1 EVERRGRLDL
11 AGAPVDAMTR
21 SRRAEAGLTLT
32 EVAVV
37 MIIGT
42 MIMAGL
48 VGFYLASQGLWID
61 ASTQAIT
68 QREASLVASAIRDS
82 VRASG
87 FAKALMVPDSLHQ
100 ELALYRNAS
109 DPAPSYYFWWDAGD
123 SLIHAGATIG
133 GAGSGPMVDSH
144 ADRFQ
149 VVATQGRGVRVD
161 MRLRTATGH
170 PVEVGTFAVFMN

>member
-1 EVERRGRLDL
+1 MAALR
-11 AGAPVDAMTR
+11 P

-42 MIMAGL
+42 MIMAGI
-48 VGFYLASQGLWID
+48 VGFYLASQGLWLD

-82 VRASG
+82 VRA
-87 FAKALMVPDSLHQ
+87 ADHAVAYQVPDLQHQ
-100 ELALYRNAS
+100 ELALYRSS
-109 DPAPSYYFWWDAGD
+109 DPTASPSYYFWWDASD
-123 SLIHAGATIG
+123 SLIHAGSTIG
-133 GAGSGPMVDSH
+133 GPGSGPMVMSH

-149 VVATQGRGVRVD
+149 VTSGSQSVRVD
-161 MRLRTATGH
+161 LRLRSASGS
-170 PVEVGTFAVFMN
+170 PVDVGTLAVFMN

>member
-1 EVERRGRLDL
+1 MNRARRDQ
-11 AGAPVDAMTR
+11 
-21 SRRAEAGLTLT
+21 AGLTLT

-48 VGFYLASQGLWID
+48 VGFYLASQGLWLD

-82 VRASG
+82 VRAAGWADASSS
-87 FAKALMVPDSLHQ
+87 PDVLHQ
-100 ELALYRNAS
+100 QLTLYRKAG
-109 DPAPSYYFWWDAGD
+109 DPVPSYYFWWDPRD
-123 SLIHAGATIG
+123 SLIHAGPTIG
-133 GAGSGPMVDSH
+133 GSSSGPMIGSR

-149 VVATQGRGVRVD
+149 VTSSTTNSGDRVVRVD
-161 MRLRTATGH
+161 LRLLSATGSA
-170 PVEVGTFAVFMN
+170 VEVGTFAVVMN

>member
-1 EVERRGRLDL
+1 LATVTSARRD
-11 AGAPVDAMTR
+11 
-21 SRRAEAGLTLT
+21 EAGLTLT

-48 VGFYLASQGLWID
+48 VGFYLASQGLWLD

-82 VRASG
+82 VRSAGS
-87 FAKALMVPDSLHQ
+87 AKAFSVPDSLHQ
-100 ELALYRNAS
+100 QLALFRRKGDAT
-109 DPAPSYYFWWDAGD
+109 PSFYFWWDASD

-133 GAGSGPMVDSH
+133 GSGSGPMVMSH
-144 ADRFQ
+144 ADRFRVTSTGQ
-149 VVATQGRGVRVD
+149 AVRVD
-161 MRLRTATGH
+161 LRLRSATGST
-170 PVEVGTFAVFMN
+170 VDVGTLAVFMN

>member
-1 EVERRGRLDL
+1 MAALK
-11 AGAPVDAMTR
+11 P
-21 SRRAEAGLTLT
+21 SRREEAGLTLT

-48 VGFYLASQGLWID
+48 VGFYLASQGLWLD

-82 VRASG
+82 VRVANHAVASS
-87 FAKALMVPDSLHQ
+87 VPDALHQ
-100 ELALYRNAS
+100 QLALYRNVG
-109 DPAPSYYFWWDAGD
+109 DLEPSYYFWWDPSD
-123 SLIHAGATIG
+123 SLIHAGTTIG
-133 GAGSGPMVDSH
+133 GSGPMVTSH

-149 VVATQGRGVRVD
+149 FTSGSQAVRMDLRLRSATGTMVD
-161 MRLRTATGH
+161 M
-170 PVEVGTFAVFMN
+170 GTLAVFMN

>member
-1 EVERRGRLDL
+1 MAALKS
-11 AGAPVDAMTR
+11 

-48 VGFYLASQGLWID
+48 VGFYLASQGLWLD

-68 QREASLVASAIRDS
+68 QREASLVAAAIRDS
-82 VRASG
+82 VRVANHAVASP
-87 FAKALMVPDSLHQ
+87 VPDQQHQ
-100 ELALYRNAS
+100 ELALYRNAN
-109 DPAPSYYFWWDAGD
+109 DLVPSYYFWWDASD
-123 SLIHAGATIG
+123 SLIHAGSTMG
-133 GAGSGPMVDSH
+133 GPGSGPMVMSH

-149 VVATQGRGVRVD
+149 LSSGTQSVRVD
-161 MRLRTATGH
+161 LRLLSATGS
-170 PVEVGTFAVFMN
+170 PVDVGTLAVFMN

>member
-1 EVERRGRLDL
+1 VAAVKRARRG
-11 AGAPVDAMTR
+11 
-21 SRRAEAGLTLT
+21 EAGLTLT

-48 VGFYLASQGLWID
+48 VGFYLASQGLWLD

-87 FAKALMVPDSLHQ
+87 SALASPVPDALHQ
-100 ELALYRNAS
+100 QLALFRKAG
-109 DPAPSYYFWWDAGD
+109 DPVPSYYFWWDPSD
-123 SLIHAGATIG
+123 SLIHAGPTIG
-133 GAGSGPMVDSH
+133 PANSGPMIVSRAELFQVTATGQAVRVDLRLRSGAGS
-144 ADRFQ
+144 
-149 VVATQGRGVRVD
+149 T
-161 MRLRTATGH
+161 
-170 PVEVGTFAVFMN
+170 VEVGTFAVFMN